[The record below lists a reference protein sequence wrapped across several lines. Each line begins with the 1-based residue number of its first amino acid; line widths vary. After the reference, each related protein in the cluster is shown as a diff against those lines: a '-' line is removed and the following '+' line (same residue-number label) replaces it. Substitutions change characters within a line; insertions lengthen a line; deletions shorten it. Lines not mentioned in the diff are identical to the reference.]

1 MSNILDGAMVIGYII
16 IMFIIGIVIYKKGR
30 NYDEYLIAGRKF
42 NAFFIAITLTAMI
55 SSATLGVAGLGYSFG
70 LSGAWFFIMLGIG
83 AWILLFT
90 VAGRLRTL
98 AQYSITDIFEL
109 RYDSRARIAIAIIGT
124 LAYICLLSIGFVG
137 GGRVIQSIFEIPL
150 FPAML
155 IMAVPFIAYTA
166 LGGLWASA
174 ITNIIKFLVQAA
186 GLAILVPAAIIK
198 GGGWDSLVSNLPVG
212 SFNMFSSDAM
222 LFVWAFFWVM
232 TLSMWVAADIYQMLF
247 SARSVKTAKIGLG
260 FAGLLIIVMGLA
272 AAFIGLGASVI
283 FPNID
288 PEAAIPA
295 LTDTLAPGLK
305 GFVAIAML
313 GGSAIAVVIFQ
324 IVSSTLLVRGLRP
337 KSKIHVNKLRLIS
350 ALLGVVGLA
359 FAGLLPNIIDL
370 TELTFRIIIPAT
382 FLPVL
387 AAFYW
392 KRATAA
398 GALAASLSGAI
409 ASGLWTFLVLPT
421 LSITMQSVLEP
432 AFIGVV
438 VSAVGLVVGSL
449 LTKAPAPDKL
459 KLFEVA
465 PRNSAS
471 GTPDSVIN

>member
-1 MSNILDGAMVIGYII
+1 MSHFVDGAMVIGYII
-16 IMFIIGIVIYKKGR
+16 VMFITGIVIYKKGE

-42 NAFFIAITLTAMI
+42 NAFFIAITLTAMV

-90 VAGRLRTL
+90 VAGRLRGL

-124 LAYICLLSIGFVG
+124 LAYMCLLSIGFVG
-137 GGRVIQSIFEIPL
+137 GGRIIQSIFDIPL

-155 IMAVPFIAYTA
+155 IMAVPFITYTA

-174 ITNIIKFLVQAA
+174 ITNIVKFLILAA
-186 GLAILVPAAIIK
+186 GLAVLIPAAIAR
-198 GGGWDSLVSNLPVG
+198 GGGWDRLTASLPAG
-212 SFNMFSSDAM
+212 TFNMFSTDAM
-222 LFVWAFFWVM
+222 LFIWAFFWIM

-247 SARSVKTAKIGLG
+247 SAKSVRTAKMGLG
-260 FAGLLIIVMGLA
+260 FAGLTIILIGLA

-283 FPNID
+283 FPGID
-288 PEAAIPA
+288 PEAAIPT
-295 LTDTLAPGLK
+295 LMNSLAPGLR

-324 IVSSTLLVRGLRP
+324 IVSSTLLVRGLWPRA
-337 KSKIHVNKLRLIS
+337 KLGLNRLRILS
-350 ALLGVVGLA
+350 AAIGLSGLV
-359 FAGLLPNIIDL
+359 FAGLLPSVLDL

-382 FLPVL
+382 FVPVL

-392 KRATAA
+392 RRATAA
-398 GALAASLSGAI
+398 GALTASLSGVA
-409 ASGLWTFLVLPT
+409 ASMLWTFLVLPH
-421 LSITMQSVLEP
+421 LSLSFQSLLEP

-438 VSAVGLVVGSL
+438 VSAAGLVVGSYL
-449 LTKAPAPDKL
+449 SPAPLPNRL
-459 KLFEVA
+459 KLFDF
-465 PRNSAS
+465 AS
-471 GTPDSVIN
+471 PVHIL